1 MEYVGDKADAAKSQ
15 PAEPAQQTVAQQP
28 ATQPAPVQPAVAPAP
43 VKEPV
48 KTVQPTVE
56 KHTATVEHKAEP
68 RREQTPGSREKT
80 T

>member
-1 MEYVGDKADAAKSQ
+1 MIKQILRNHNLQSLHKQ
-15 PAEPAQQTVAQQP
+15 NVAQQP

-48 KTVQPTVE
+48 KTVQPAVE

-68 RREQTPGSREKT
+68 RREQTSVVQRKNNLNL
-80 T
+80 